1 MRKIICMV
9 FASLMMLTAFSGC
22 GETAEKTVSAG
33 EQMITDAVSDAGEIA
48 QGIKDDVTD
57 AVSDINDNMDQMQD
71 NGKVSDGDGIIGNED
86 NDNREDGTD
95 VIEDITEDV
104 TDALMV
110 E

>member
-1 MRKIICMV
+1 MKKIFCPI
-9 FASLMMLTAFSGC
+9 FAALLMLTAFSGC

-57 AVSDINDNMDQMQD
+57 AVSDID
-71 NGKVSDGDGIIGNED
+71 NGDSMMDNGEVSDGDGIIGNED
-86 NDNREDGTD
+86 DDNREDGTD
-95 VIEDITEDV
+95 AIEENNEDAA
-104 TDALMV
+104 DGYLA